1 MQTGD
6 VIYQSE
12 HISARYVACDST
24 HVVVSFPDRVHPLG
38 INQPGW
44 GETFL
49 NKRGISAIYIALT
62 ETNWF
67 QCPDFFEAMRACR
80 GFLGPDVPVTAYGSS
95 MGGYGALLAAKTLE
109 ASLCIALS
117 PQISIDPEVVPF
129 ERRYLAFA
137 KEIGPFLHDVSEQAG
152 PGCHY
157 VIAYDPL
164 HGKDRKHVLR
174 CSKHFQI
181 TELPVYC
188 GSHGVLNLLKRAEA
202 IDCLAD
208 LLVEKATPGDLR
220 RLIRDKRRTSARYL
234 KKMGR
239 RAAERGHKNL
249 YDYAQALNKLTG
261 LNATREQR
269 PPEPNLAAR
278 PKLVIHC
285 GLPKTGTSSL
295 QAYFYTHAKNYQ
307 QDGIFYPT
315 QNADKNDLNHAWFS
329 QQLRDASVDQL
340 CRMLETVPEGVQT
353 VFLSDESLFV
363 ELPGLTDDTRKALYA
378 ALDGYE
384 IELVLFEREQT
395 AWMRNFYLQSVQNRR
410 AGRKTAQAS
419 ARNLWQTSLDF
430 KAFFAQPFCQKLLD
444 TETMKRELRNAFG
457 TANLRVLPF
466 EPGKDVVEVFCA
478 ELDWPH
484 MGHGP
489 TLALNPPITDSQAE
503 ILRQANG
510 MSNSIGRFIKKMI
523 ELPDDYA
530 PDGLRPKLLEKL
542 LKHARDIPWQRFQF
556 QENPPLSVTPESF
569 DEALE
574 VLRLKTERLGLVV
587 ERKA

>member
-1 MQTGD
+1 MTHGRIAACWYSTATRADGKVDVMQTGD

-208 LLVEKATPGDLR
+208 LLVEKATPGDLC
-220 RLIRDKRRTSARYL
+220 A
-234 KKMGR
+234 
-239 RAAERGHKNL
+239 
-249 YDYAQALNKLTG
+249 
-261 LNATREQR
+261 
-269 PPEPNLAAR
+269 
-278 PKLVIHC
+278 
-285 GLPKTGTSSL
+285 
-295 QAYFYTHAKNYQ
+295 
-307 QDGIFYPT
+307 
-315 QNADKNDLNHAWFS
+315 
-329 QQLRDASVDQL
+329 
-340 CRMLETVPEGVQT
+340 
-353 VFLSDESLFV
+353 
-363 ELPGLTDDTRKALYA
+363 
-378 ALDGYE
+378 
-384 IELVLFEREQT
+384 VLFAT
-395 AWMRNFYLQSVQNRR
+395 N
-410 AGRKTAQAS
+410 AG
-419 ARNLWQTSLDF
+419 
-430 KAFFAQPFCQKLLD
+430 PLLD
-444 TETMKRELRNAFG
+444 TSKKWDAARRSVG
-457 TANLRVLPF
+457 T
-466 EPGKDVVEVFCA
+466 K
-478 ELDWPH
+478 
-484 MGHGP
+484 
-489 TLALNPPITDSQAE
+489 TYTIT
-503 ILRQANG
+503 
-510 MSNSIGRFIKKMI
+510 
-523 ELPDDYA
+523 
-530 PDGLRPKLLEKL
+530 
-542 LKHARDIPWQRFQF
+542 
-556 QENPPLSVTPESF
+556 
-569 DEALE
+569 
-574 VLRLKTERLGLVV
+574 
-587 ERKA
+587 RKP